1 MYWPSCRCR
10 HERLDVVA
18 LIVVFVGLV
27 MAAHDTIARIEIEKR
42 ERHQALMLMLD
53 QNLARLQQVSP

>member
-1 MYWPSCRCR
+1 M
-10 HERLDVVA
+10 VA

-53 QNLARLQQVSP
+53 QILARLQQVSP